1 MRPGALA
8 AVSLV
13 AAGVGAAIVLVIGSA
28 AGWLGGESG
37 VRTVVVPTV
46 PTGADA
52 SAPSAAPLLGNR
64 FDPARI
70 YASRSEGVVTI
81 YS

>member
-28 AGWLGGESG
+28 AGWLGGESD

-70 YASRSEGVVTI
+70 YASR
-81 YS
+81 